1 LDILLL
7 YRYFLKFKGK
17 HYNNFMKNIKIVFMG
32 SPEFAQPPLIGL
44 IERFNVVGVVTQ
56 PDKPAGRG
64 KALKAPPIKETALN
78 YQIEIIQPYKLS
90 EPGVFEKLQSWAPD
104 VIVVVAFG
112 QILRQNVLDLPR
124 FGCVNVHGSI
134 LPRWRGAAPIQAAIL
149 NGDIETGITIMK
161 MDAGVDTGPI
171 LKQKS
176 IQIRNDD
183 TSESLGKSLSHLG
196 ADLLIEI
203 LSDYLSGNLQPIS
216 QPDDGVTFAP
226 RLEKENG
233 FLDFSKRALDLDR
246 QVRAYFPWPGTFME
260 IGNERIK
267 VVATS
272 IVNDVN
278 LKPGERGQDSSFP
291 VMGTSQGGL
300 MLDQVQPAGKKVMS
314 GKTFLNGFRN
324 W

>member
-1 LDILLL
+1 
-7 YRYFLKFKGK
+7 
-17 HYNNFMKNIKIVFMG
+17 MKNIKIVFMG

-78 YQIEIIQPYKLS
+78 YQIEFIQPNKLS

-134 LPRWRGAAPIQAAIL
+134 LPRWRGASPIQAAIL

-183 TSESLGKSLSHLG
+183 TSESLGKSLSRLG
-196 ADLLIEI
+196 ADLLIET
-203 LSDYLSGNLQPIS
+203 LNDY
-216 QPDDGVTFAP
+216 
-226 RLEKENG
+226 
-233 FLDFSKRALDLDR
+233 
-246 QVRAYFPWPGTFME
+246 
-260 IGNERIK
+260 
-267 VVATS
+267 
-272 IVNDVN
+272 
-278 LKPGERGQDSSFP
+278 
-291 VMGTSQGGL
+291 
-300 MLDQVQPAGKKVMS
+300 
-314 GKTFLNGFRN
+314 
-324 W
+324 